1 MSRARL
7 EADLAEMHTAG
18 FGWALACCRGNRTEA
33 EEVLHTAYLKVL
45 DGRARF
51 DGYSSFRTWI
61 FSIIRRTAAERR
73 RRSWMRALALDRWH
87 TRRTD
92 APGVPDPECLARSSE
107 ETRRLRDSLH
117 LLPARQREVL
127 HLVFYQ
133 DLSLDETARIVGISV
148 GSARTHYHRAKAR
161 LRRLLAPG
169 GP

>member
-7 EADLAEMHTAG
+7 EADLAEIHPAG

-51 DGYSSFRTWI
+51 DGLSSFKTWL

-73 RRSWMRALALDRWH
+73 RRRWIRSLAFDRWQSG
-87 TRRTD
+87 RAD
-92 APGVPDPECLARSSE
+92 PAPSPDPERLARSSE
-107 ETRRLRDSLH
+107 ETRRLRESLRA
-117 LLPARQREVL
+117 LPSRQREVL

-133 DLSLDETARIVGISV
+133 DFSVDEAARVVGISA

-161 LRRLLAPG
+161 LRQLLDPSE
-169 GP
+169 P